1 MRGFMTRP
9 VVAGAAVIF
18 LMVAAIF
25 YFSGGDEARREA
37 GQEAGMAGAT
47 AAGPAETAGSAA
59 GPAEQTSEDA
69 FRRPNEVVIPV
80 TEDADFD
87 PTIPRHGSS
96 LFGELK
102 YGPDFDHFDYVNPDA
117 PKGGAVRYG
126 VFGSF
131 DSLNPFIV
139 KGQAAAG
146 SSTYIYDTLMT
157 ASMDEP
163 ASEYGLLAESVRHP
177 KDYSSVTY
185 RLRSR
190 ATWHDG
196 EPVTPED
203 VVWTFETLKKS
214 HPFYN
219 AYYANVVKAEKTAEH
234 EVTFTFNQTGNR
246 ELPQI
251 VGQLPVLPK
260 HYWTGKN
267 AKGETRNFA
276 ETTLEPPLGSGPYRV
291 GKVSPGRSI
300 TFERVPDYW
309 AADLPVNAGTNNFD
323 KIVFEYFRDTTVAL
337 EALKGDRVD
346 FRIENSAKNWAT
358 EYDVP
363 PVRRGDL
370 KREEIRTMNP
380 AGMQAFAFNTRR
392 NKFKDAR
399 VREAF
404 NWAFDFEWMNK
415 NLFYDSYTR
424 TDSYFANSELAAHG
438 LPQGRELAILKEFE
452 DKLPP
457 EIFTEAY
464 ENPKTDGS
472 GNNRANLRKAAALLK
487 DAGWTIKDGKLT
499 SEQGE
504 VMTVEF
510 LLDQPTFERVVA
522 PFQQSLKRLGIEATI
537 RTVDTPQYKNRT
549 DSYDFDIIVD
559 TFGQSLS
566 PGNEQREFWGCAAAE
581 KTGSRNT
588 AGICDPVVEKLIDK
602 IIYAESRAEL
612 IAASRAL
619 DRVLLFGHYVVPQ
632 WYSPNTRL
640 AYWARMKHPEEMP
653 PYSSGFPTI
662 WWADKGAAPAAPERG
677 EAE

>member
-9 VVAGAAVIF
+9 VLAGAAIII

-25 YFSGGDEARREA
+25 FFSGEDKTGGEAGREA
-37 GQEAGMAGAT
+37 GMTGAT
-47 AAGPAETAGSAA
+47 AAGPADTDEGTDREAAEAGN
-59 GPAEQTSEDA
+59 TS
-69 FRRPNEVVIPV
+69 RPNEVIASAAE
-80 TEDADFD
+80 EDDID
-87 PTIPRHGSS
+87 PTVPRHGSS

-102 YGPDFDHFDYVNPDA
+102 YGPDFAHFDYVNPDA
-117 PKGGAVRYG
+117 PKGGSVRYG
-126 VFGSF
+126 AFGTF

-139 KGQAAAG
+139 KGQPAAG
-146 SSTYIYDTLMT
+146 ITIIYDTLMT
-157 ASMDEP
+157 GSMDEA

-185 RLRSR
+185 TLRPQ
-190 ATWHDG
+190 AKWHDG
-196 EPVTPED
+196 KPVTPED
-203 VVWTFETLKKS
+203 VVWTFETLKEN

-219 AYYANVVKAEKTAEH
+219 AYYANVVKAEKTADH

-267 AKGETRNFA
+267 AKGQPRNFS

-291 GKVSPGRSI
+291 GKVSPNRSI
-300 TFERVPDYW
+300 AYERVPDYW
-309 AADLPVNAGTNNFD
+309 GKDLPVNVGTNNFD
-323 KIVFEYFRDTTVAL
+323 RISFEYYRDTTVAL

-358 EYDVP
+358 EYDTP
-363 PVRRGDL
+363 AVRRGDL
-370 KREEIRTMNP
+370 KKEEIRTLNP
-380 AGMQAFAFNTRR
+380 AGMQSFAFNIRR
-392 NKFKDAR
+392 DKFKDPR

-415 NLFYDSYTR
+415 NIFYSAYTR
-424 TDSYFANSELAAHG
+424 TDSYFANSELAAQG
-438 LPQGRELAILKEFE
+438 LPEGRELAILKEFE

-464 ENPKTDGS
+464 KNPKTDGS
-472 GNNRANLRKAAALLK
+472 GNNRSNLRQAAALLK
-487 DAGWTIKDGKLT
+487 EAGWSIENGKLT
-499 SEQGE
+499 NAQGE
-504 VMTVEF
+504 VMKVEF

-522 PFQQSLKRLGIEATI
+522 PFQQSLKKLGIEATI
-537 RTVDTPQYKNRT
+537 RTVDTPQYQNRT
-549 DSYDFDIIVD
+549 DNRDFDIIVD
-559 TFGQSLS
+559 SFPQSLS
-566 PGNEQREFWGCAAAE
+566 PGNEQREFWGCEAAD
-581 KTGSRNT
+581 KPGSRNSI
-588 AGICDPVVEKLIDK
+588 GICDPVIEALIDK
-602 IIYAESRAEL
+602 VIYAKNRADL

-632 WYSPNTRL
+632 WYSPDTRL
-640 AYWARMKHPEEMP
+640 AYWARLKHPENMP

-662 WWADKGAAPAAPERG
+662 WWADKSAPPPAPKPD

>member
-1 MRGFMTRP
+1 MSVRGFMTKP
-9 VVAGAAVIF
+9 VLAGAAIIILVI
-18 LMVAAIF
+18 AAIF
-25 YFSGGDEARREA
+25 FFAGDSAPDRDADMARPAAAQTEDRTASEASADPAREA
-37 GQEAGMAGAT
+37 
-47 AAGPAETAGSAA
+47 
-59 GPAEQTSEDA
+59 SE
-69 FRRPNEVVIPV
+69 RPNEIV
-80 TEDADFD
+80 TQAVEAENFD

-102 YGPDFDHFDYVNPDA
+102 YAPGFRHFDYVNPQA
-117 PKGGAVRYG
+117 PKGGMLRYG
-126 VFGSF
+126 AFGTF
-131 DSLNPFIV
+131 DSLNGFIV
-139 KGQAAAG
+139 KGQPAMG
-146 SSTYIYDTLMT
+146 LNYIYDTLMT
-157 ASMDEP
+157 SSLDEP
-163 ASEYGLLAESVRHP
+163 ASEYGLVAESVRHP

-185 RLRSR
+185 TLRPQ
-190 ATWHDG
+190 AKWHDG
-196 EPVTPED
+196 KPVTPDD

-219 AYYANVVKAEKTAEH
+219 AYYANVVKAEKTATH

-260 HYWTGKN
+260 HYWTGRD
-267 AKGETRNFA
+267 AEGQPRNFA

-300 TFERVPDYW
+300 TYERVPDYW
-309 AADLPVNAGTNNFD
+309 GKDLPVNVGTYNFD
-323 KIVFEYFRDTTVAL
+323 EMRFEYYRDGTVAL

-346 FRIENSAKNWAT
+346 LRIENSAKNWAT
-358 EYDVP
+358 EYDIP

-370 KREEIRTMNP
+370 KKEEIRTMNP
-380 AGMQAFAFNTRR
+380 AGMQAFVFNTRR
-392 NKFKDAR
+392 DKFKDAR

-404 NWAFDFEWMNK
+404 NWAFDFEWMNR

-424 TDSYFANSELAAHG
+424 TGSYFANSELAARG
-438 LPQGRELAILKEFE
+438 LPEGRELAILKQHE

-457 EIFTEAY
+457 EIFTEVY

-472 GNNRANLRKAAALLK
+472 GNNRDNLRQAAGLLK
-487 DAGWTIKDGKLT
+487 EAGWTVKDGKLAN
-499 SEQGE
+499 EQGE
-504 VMTVEF
+504 VMKVEF

-537 RTVDTPQYKNRT
+537 RTVDTPQYQNRT
-549 DSYDFDIIVD
+549 DNYDFDIIVD

-566 PGNEQREFWGCAAAE
+566 PGNEQREFWGCEAA
-581 KTGSRNT
+581 KSPGSRNT
-588 AGICDPVVEKLIDK
+588 IGICDPAVEALIDR
-602 IIYAESRAEL
+602 IIYATSRADL

-640 AYWARMKHPEEMP
+640 AYWSRLKHPEKMP
-653 PYSSGFPTI
+653 PYSTGFPAI
-662 WWADKGAAPAAPERG
+662 WWADKAAPPPAPKPD
-677 EAE
+677 EAQ